1 MLLSNLFQNKAY
13 VIPMHMAEDDSEIE
27 LVQTLLRSLDEP
39 VFAENIEF
47 ISTTE
52 DYDVFKYV
60 YKNLSYCIKISLDE
74 NCKKIINECKVL
86 ANINPL
92 IRPQYIKDGVVKIGD
107 PLRYMITSYENA
119 ESLNELGRSY
129 FLDNFDSFCYTYSL
143 MQDSKVSTIS
153 YKDHL
158 SDCFNMADLENTL
171 TEDALEGIKNYTDFN
186 LIKQIMMDMQN
197 QLMLSYDNVFSE
209 KKFICHGDLNMKNII
224 SKNGL
229 FKFINFE
236 NCYSSHCFL
245 DLNEIIIELG
255 IPENMELNL
264 LERFCFNM
272 QIEFNRDTIKLYKKS
287 YEIVLI
293 RKAIHLMMN
302 YLKEVY
308 LYSSH
313 RVDKIVEISDK
324 FSQSYDKY
332 MSISHFQN
340 NKDFILKTLTEPI
353 LNSKA

>member
-13 VIPMHMAEDDSEIE
+13 VIPKHIAEDDSEIE
-27 LVQTLLRSLDEP
+27 LVQILLRSLDEP
-39 VFAENIEF
+39 ILAQNIEF
-47 ISTTE
+47 LATTE
-52 DYDVFKYV
+52 DYDIFKYNHN
-60 YKNLSYCIKISLDE
+60 NLSYCIKISLDE
-74 NCKKIINECKVL
+74 NCKTIINEAKIL
-86 ANINPL
+86 TQINPL
-92 IRPQYIKDGVVKIGD
+92 IRPQYIKDGVIKIGD
-107 PLRYMITSYENA
+107 SLRYLITSYENA

-129 FLDNFDSFCYTYSL
+129 FLENFDSFCYTYAL

-153 YKDHL
+153 YKEYL
-158 SDCFNMADLENTL
+158 SNCFNMADLENTL
-171 TEDALEGIKNYTDFN
+171 TEDAIDGIKNYTNFN
-186 LIKQIMMDMQN
+186 LIKEIMMDMQN
-197 QLMLSYDNVFSE
+197 ELMLSYDDNLSE

-224 SKNGL
+224 SRNGL

-236 NCYSSHCFL
+236 KCYNSHCFL
-245 DLNEIIIELG
+245 DLNDIIIELG

-264 LERFCFNM
+264 LERFCSNM
-272 QIEFNRDTIKLYKKS
+272 QIEFNKDTLKLYKKC
-287 YEIVLI
+287 YEVTLI
-293 RKAIHLMMN
+293 AKGIKLIMD

-313 RVDKIVEISDK
+313 RIDKIIEISDK

-353 LNSKA
+353 LSEKA